1 MTDTEL
7 AQLLQKALANEHLTL
22 QLKRQGT
29 QLMIMI
35 NRPADMDLD
44 FKILTDWFTAAA
56 STLPGGVTVE
66 RLNLYSRVY
75 GEQNPDW
82 RQSVEFASPEPAGA
96 AAHAPTTAP
105 PSSRTQRQQSIAAS
119 QETTEIAD
127 GSGQPSSD
135 GPLDLKQY
143 RFIRNELLLKTS
155 LPTPSERI
163 RDIVWYLHQLRPC
176 DQRKLLPVLSDFFKN
191 GASLD
196 LSSLPHNLQTWM
208 QDLQQ
213 LDEKRIKDA
222 SIWLSRYC
230 AYPEKTLDEIGEVE
244 ADPATVSSPKPA
256 VQAPSSPQE
265 SSSGYQDSFSEET
278 PPQIFKAGRA
288 AQGGKALKVASIAGN
303 LSIASAV
310 TLSLL
315 VGMVFVLC
323 IALIGTISE
332 SGFNLSWL
340 VFGMIGTIVL
350 NVLIFFLSPWIMD
363 LVQQML
369 YGTQWISL
377 SQVERSSPEAAAV
390 IRRVCAQHSIPE
402 PRLGLINDDN
412 PTAFTYGSLPSTA
425 RLVVSQGLFNYLDD
439 DEAATVYAHELGHIV
454 HWDFAIMTLASTLV
468 QITYLIYT
476 FVNDNVR
483 GDGKVA
489 KNLRN
494 LALVAYV
501 FYVAG
506 SYLLL
511 YLSRVREYFADHFAA
526 EITGNPNGLSRALVK
541 IAYGILEVG
550 ERQRERGEQPSRLLE
565 GTRALGIYDA
575 RAATSTATAY
585 RVAADPAQVGKVFLW
600 DLFNPW
606 AFWMELSSTH
616 PLTGKRVRALTT
628 YAEQL
633 GLDTEFDMG
642 RVVAQG
648 KHLDRRR
655 LYSGFGLDLAIM
667 NAPFLGIIAGVII
680 SIPAWNL
687 DSMQALTI
695 PLGSV
700 MLCGCLGVLVK
711 TLVMYPGFKQA
722 PATTILKA
730 MSNPYA
736 SPLRGIPL
744 RLEGEIIGRGD
755 AGYKFGSDLKLQD
768 STGLIFLRYAS
779 RFGPLGNFLFGASQ
793 VDTLIGQQGQTVG
806 WFRRGVAPWV
816 DLQKV
821 TTQRGQTITSHHPF
835 WGWVLG
841 CAGVV
846 IGMVIMAI

>member
-35 NRPADMDLD
+35 NRSADMDLD
-44 FKILTDWFTAAA
+44 FKILTDWFTTAAKN
-56 STLPGGVTVE
+56 LPGGITVE

-82 RQSVEFASPEPAGA
+82 RETVECAVSKSAVAADAPAT
-96 AAHAPTTAP
+96 PP
-105 PSSRTQRQQSIAAS
+105 PSRRTREQETIAAS

-127 GSGQPSSD
+127 GYEEQSSD
-135 GPLDLKQY
+135 APLDLKQY

-155 LPTPSERI
+155 LPAPPATIRTLVRFFHQLDPSDKRKVLPLLSNFFKAGTPS
-163 RDIVWYLHQLRPC
+163 
-176 DQRKLLPVLSDFFKN
+176 
-191 GASLD
+191 D
-196 LSSLPHNLQTWM
+196 LSSLPDHLQSWM

-213 LDEKRIKDA
+213 WEEKKTKDA

-230 AYPEKTLDEIGEVE
+230 AYPEKTLSEIGES
-244 ADPATVSSPKPA
+244 DPATESRPPQANQVSPSPHPGA
-256 VQAPSSPQE
+256 SSNSQGFFRE
-265 SSSGYQDSFSEET
+265 GT
-278 PPQIFKAGRA
+278 PPQISKAGRA
-288 AQGGKALKVASIAGN
+288 VQVGKALKVASVAGN
-303 LSIASAV
+303 LSMASAV

-323 IALIGTISE
+323 IALVATISE
-332 SGFNLSWL
+332 SGFTLSWL
-340 VFGMIGTIVL
+340 VFGIIGAIVL
-350 NVLIFFLSPWIMD
+350 NLLIFFLSPWIMD
-363 LVQQML
+363 MVQQIL
-369 YGTQWISL
+369 YSTQWISL
-377 SQVERSSPEAAAV
+377 SQVERSSPESAAV
-390 IRRVCAQHSIPE
+390 IRRVCAKYNLPE
-402 PRLGLINDDN
+402 PRLGLIYDDN

-425 RLVVSQGLFNYLDD
+425 RLVVSQGLFTYLDD

-454 HWDFAIMTLASTLV
+454 HWDFAVMTLASTLV

-476 FVNDNVR
+476 YINDSMR
-483 GDGKVA
+483 GDNQLSK
-489 KNLRN
+489 KLRN
-494 LALVAYV
+494 LALLAYI

-506 SYLLL
+506 SYLVL

-526 EITGNPNGLSRALVK
+526 EVTGNPNGLSRALVK

-550 ERQRERGEQPSRLLE
+550 ERQRERGEEPSRLLE
-565 GTRALGIYDA
+565 GTRALGIYDPK
-575 RAATSTATAY
+575 AATSTATAY
-585 RVAADPAQVGKVFLW
+585 RVAADPVQVGKVFLW

-648 KHLDRRR
+648 KHLDRKR
-655 LYSGFGLDLAIM
+655 LYGGFGLDLAIM
-667 NAPFLGIIAGVII
+667 NAPFIGIILGILI
-680 SIPAWNL
+680 SIPAWDL

-695 PLGSV
+695 PLGSAI
-700 MLCGCLGVLVK
+700 LCGCIGVLVK

-722 PATTILKA
+722 PTTTIIKA

-744 RLEGEIIGRGD
+744 RLEGAIIGRGD

-768 STGLIFLRYAS
+768 STGLIFLHYAS

-793 VDTLIGQQGQTVG
+793 ADTLIGQQGQAVG

-816 DLQKV
+816 DLQEV
-821 TTQRGQTITSHHPF
+821 TTQRGQKVTSHHTF
-835 WGWVLG
+835 WGLVLG
-841 CAGVV
+841 LAGVV
-846 IGMVIMAI
+846 IGIVIMAF